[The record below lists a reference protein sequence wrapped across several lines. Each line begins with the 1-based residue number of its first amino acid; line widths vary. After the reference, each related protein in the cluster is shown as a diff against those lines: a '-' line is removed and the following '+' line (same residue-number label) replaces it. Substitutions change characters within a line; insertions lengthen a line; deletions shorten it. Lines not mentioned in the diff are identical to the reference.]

1 MATTLERRIDAL
13 ERKATPHAG
22 FPDTIIISFLAA
34 KDGKND
40 IRKLRADKGGNV
52 QEWERGND
60 ESEQELIDRASKEV
74 SRNAGGIAML
84 FQDN

>member
-40 IRKLRADKGGNV
+40 NR
-52 QEWERGND
+52 E
-60 ESEQELIDRASKEV
+60 
-74 SRNAGGIAML
+74 
-84 FQDN
+84 